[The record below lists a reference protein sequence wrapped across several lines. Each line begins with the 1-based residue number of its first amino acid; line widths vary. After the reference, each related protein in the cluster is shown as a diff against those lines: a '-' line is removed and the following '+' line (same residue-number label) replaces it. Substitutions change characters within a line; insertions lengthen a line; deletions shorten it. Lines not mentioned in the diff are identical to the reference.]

1 MDNNSKMTEQAKA
14 EISRSLKK
22 TWSIARQRETAWN
35 LHHAAKLLVSWLS
48 IGRNRWTRGENAKR
62 EFASW
67 LQTCTT
73 VQRQKFVAK
82 NPEFCSRYHVVA
94 CTMQDT
100 FVDAEFSRL
109 AQCAGDPARTD
120 DGSFQDA
127 ERGTEHINSK
137 TVPVQRTLFAEI
149 DAVDLSQLC
158 KALAET
164 EAIAN
169 PIVREAAA
177 TQLLDRLRDAVNG
190 INART

>member
-1 MDNNSKMTEQAKA
+1 MDRNSKMTEQARA

-22 TWSIARQRETAWN
+22 TWSIAKQRETTWN

-48 IGRNRWTRGENAKR
+48 IGRNRWLRGENAKR

-100 FVDAEFSRL
+100 FVDPELSRI
-109 AQCAGDPARTD
+109 AQCAGDPAPTD
-120 DGSFQDA
+120 DGSVEHV
-127 ERGTEHINSK
+127 ERGRERINSK

-177 TQLLDRLRDAVNG
+177 TQLLDRVREAVNG
-190 INART
+190 INA